1 MKEIDLI
8 RSLLKE
14 ASVLVREQYARRDK
28 VGVTSKSNPN
38 DLLTEV
44 DLAVQDLIVEGVRN
58 CFPGDAIAAEER
70 DFAHPPEDRDARC
83 WVIDPIDGTQ
93 NFVRGLFPMF
103 GISIAFVRGG
113 AAVAAGVALP
123 VGGDCFL
130 AERGSG
136 AYRGAAALRVSN
148 VASVSVAR
156 VEVDFSGPPERAG
169 TLRSASRIICGAG
182 QIRCA
187 CATVVALCQIAAGE
201 MDGFVH
207 VALNPWDYAAAQ
219 LIVEEAGGRATR
231 LDGLPLRVFDGRKG
245 ALLSN
250 GLIHAGLLSL
260 VDGT

>member
-1 MKEIDLI
+1 MNEIDLI
-8 RSLLKE
+8 QSLLKE
-14 ASVLVREQYARRDK
+14 ASVLVREQYARRDR

-44 DLAVQDLIVEGVRN
+44 DLAVQDLIIDGIRN
-58 CFPGDAIAAEER
+58 CFPGDSIAAEER
-70 DFAHPPEDRDARC
+70 DFAHPPEDRGARC

-93 NFVRGLFPMF
+93 NFVRGLFPLF
-103 GISIAFVRGG
+103 GISVAFVRAG

-123 VGGDCFL
+123 VAGGLFL

-136 AYRGAAALRVSN
+136 AYRDAVRL
-148 VASVSVAR
+148 SVSRVRSVSIAR
-156 VEVDFSGPPERAG
+156 IEVDFSGPPERPD

-187 CATVVALCQIAAGE
+187 CATVVALCQIAAAE

-219 LIVEEAGGRATR
+219 LIVEEAGGQATR
-231 LDGLPLRVFDGRKG
+231 LDGTPLGVFDNRKG
-245 ALLSN
+245 ALLTN
-250 GLIHAGLLSL
+250 GHIHAEMLSL
-260 VDGT
+260 IDQP